1 MKAEVQALNR
11 WLGLDRAIFNVILG
25 RLWSFAAGP
34 VTIVL
39 VGTLFTKAEQGFYYT
54 FASLLGLQIFLE
66 LGFSQGV
73 IQFASHEYARLSLKP
88 DGTISGDERSRSRL
102 LALGRLVTRW
112 YGVLAILLVGVIGSA
127 GHWFL
132 AHDSA
137 GDAAWILPW
146 WLLVV
151 FAAANLLTQGVWFL
165 LEGCNQVAY
174 VNGYRVVS
182 QTVGNVV
189 TWLAI
194 LGKLGLLAAS
204 LAMAANFL
212 VSVALLWRHW
222 RGFIREV
229 WQAPALPVMPVLKE
243 VWPFQWRMALSAMSG
258 FLIFSLFSPAVFHFQ
273 GPEEAGR
280 MGMTWQVVFSISL
293 LAGAWVS
300 TKAPRFGM
308 LISTRQFAELD
319 TLFRRVTRQAVAICA
334 LVSAVAWGAIW
345 FIHGRFAIGERFL
358 DLASLSFL
366 LIATT
371 VNQVT
376 FAQAYFLRAHKQ
388 EPFMVLS
395 VLNGALTGAA
405 ILLATPWLGA
415 FGACL
420 AYAAVQ
426 VLILPFATTVFRRK
440 RALWRQE
447 PPPRTPLNPA
457 PSSAEIAARPDG
469 QSMNPRS

>member
-1 MKAEVQALNR
+1 MNARVQALNR

-34 VTIVL
+34 VTILL
-39 VGTLFTKAEQGFYYT
+39 VGTVFTPAEQGYYYT

-73 IQFASHEYARLSLKP
+73 IQFASHEYARLSLQA
-88 DGTISGDERSRSRL
+88 DGTITGDERSRTRL
-102 LALGRLVTRW
+102 LALGRLVARW
-112 YGVLAILLVGVIGSA
+112 YGVLAILLVTMIGPA

-132 AHDSA
+132 AHDCA

-151 FAAANLLTQGVWFL
+151 FAAANLLTQGMWFL

-182 QTVGNVV
+182 QTAGNLV

-194 LGKLGLLAAS
+194 LGQLGLLAAS
-204 LAMAANFL
+204 LAVAANFL

-222 RGFIREV
+222 RGFIRQV
-229 WQAPALPVMPVLKE
+229 CRAAALPVTPILRE

-258 FLIFSLFSPAVFHFQ
+258 FLIFSMFSPAVFHFQ
-273 GPEEAGR
+273 GSAEAGR

-308 LISTRQFAELD
+308 LISTRQFTELD
-319 TLFRRVTRQAVAICA
+319 TLFRRVTLQAVAICG
-334 LVSAVAWGAIW
+334 LVSGAAWGVVW
-345 FIHGRFAIGERFL
+345 FLQGRFAIGERFL

-366 LIATT
+366 LIAAT

-388 EPFMVLS
+388 EPFMALS
-395 VLNGALTGAA
+395 VLNGVLTGAG

-420 AYAAVQ
+420 AYALVQ

-440 RALWRQE
+440 RSLWRQE
-447 PPPRTPLNPA
+447 PAPRAPLNAA
-457 PSSAEIAARPDG
+457 PPSGGIPDAK
-469 QSMNPRS
+469 